1 MHNNRWTRTFLMIQ
15 AQGATTAEQCGFD
28 SRFLKPACVS
38 DAGLSRISPLI
49 KLMTQHNVE
58 AYCNMRQC
66 HRYLKS
72 GCLPSRAAES
82 LRQERR
88 MYGLPHL
95 PSSLRLDRSP

>member
-1 MHNNRWTRTFLMIQ
+1 MDTHFSYDTGPRSDDGRTVR
-15 AQGATTAEQCGFD
+15 FD

-49 KLMTQHNVE
+49 KLMMQHNVE
-58 AYCNMRQC
+58 AYSNMRQC

-72 GCLPSRAAES
+72 DCLPSRAAES